1 MAQKEVVGLNC
12 MGLVLQSDHSSYVLM
27 KLCFPTFCG
36 CRVGSEKDRAD
47 YAGCPREMKMLRD
60 DHSKDLGTPVCVQV
74 AALSSVS
81 SNHIII
87 GARVKQ
93 YVIMSSTVG
102 MMSCPSAAEA
112 WQNRWAV
119 YLRQTQLAGA
129 P

>member
-1 MAQKEVVGLNC
+1 
-12 MGLVLQSDHSSYVLM
+12 M

-47 YAGCPREMKMLRD
+47 YAECPREMRMLRD

-74 AALSSVS
+74 VVLSSVS
-81 SNHIII
+81 SNHTII

-93 YVIMSSTVG
+93 YVIMSSTLG
-102 MMSCPSAAEA
+102 MISCPSAAKA
-112 WQNRWAV
+112 WQKHWAV
-119 YLRQTQLAGA
+119 YLLRTWLAGA